1 MRVKRPWGFVSS
13 LVLACAAALALITAS
28 AASAADYED
37 YSGYARAIVPSG
49 QYGAVPP
56 PPQATDQAEM
66 YDGLTPLFDDV
77 TDADIDTYFKS
88 EEFGVGPDGPG
99 VNEPV
104 PRDGVTI
111 TRDSFYVPHIQGE
124 TMADG
129 VWASGWLLAEDRG
142 LLIELA
148 RYAGR
153 VAAIDAP
160 GLTALGVL
168 TSFEHFEP
176 SEQTEN
182 EIAKQT
188 KALKKQGKPGKRV
201 LEDIDTFIEGINAY
215 LEESGSSNAPWTRND
230 VYALNALK
238 GQFLGQGGGDEARRS
253 EFLDG
258 LQQEL
263 GGAHRPGRLRR
274 PAPVQDQGRSDLDQ
288 RQLPLREH
296 PRQARRATSS
306 STTTAT
312 RPRPPSPTAAWPSG
326 WTRRPA
332 QASNTLQVN
341 SEASS
346 TGHPLMVGGPQIG
359 YFYPGFTYEM
369 DMHAGKMNWRGVT
382 SAPFPGYLLIGRG
395 EDFANTLTSA
405 SGDIIDQ
412 YAETLCGGSDTKY
425 KYNGKCR
432 EMETFDAGTLA
443 GEPVVFKTTVHGPVT
458 GYATTNGRR
467 VAISSKRS
475 SYGKDVLD
483 QLFFRRLSV
492 GRVDD
497 PESFYRAAAKTP
509 QTFNSFYLDDKD
521 NAEYTSGL
529 LPLRPEGVD
538 PGLPTKGT
546 GKYEWQGFL
555 KNKDHPHGS
564 NPKDGTIT
572 NWNQNIARGFGTA
585 DDQWMRAGSV
595 GRINLLNH
603 NMKKEQLSDGT
614 WDLAGL
620 TSAMN
625 AAATQDVRAIVTVPL
640 LNKLLKGTTP
650 PNNQAKNMLAAMKQW
665 RAEGGSRLDL
675 DLDGE
680 IDAPGA
686 ASMDEAWPKIA
697 NAFIGARIGPDLADQ
712 LDTLASRFD
721 EPPSGQ
727 YSGWYQYFDR
737 DIKALL
743 GQDVKDPFTVSYC
756 GRGDLEQC
764 QTDVW
769 NAIAEAGAEL
779 EADQGSA
786 NPANW
791 HSDADAE
798 RITFAGVPLTTMRYA
813 NRPSGTQQV
822 IYFDGPPLGAGA
834 SSRETIAA
842 AIVSGVGGQPGI
854 RRSTGSSSSRGR
866 RQLGGVGE
874 HAPAERAVA
883 EGDDEPAALASLH
896 RRCGAARPSA
906 W

>member
-1 MRVKRPWGFVSS
+1 MKRSWGYVSS
-13 LVLACAAALALITAS
+13 FVLACAAAFALVTASGAS
-28 AASAADYED
+28 AAD

-56 PPQATDQAEM
+56 PPGATDQAEM

-77 TDADIDTYFKS
+77 SDSDLDTHFKS
-88 EEFGVGPDGPG
+88 EQFGVGPDGPG

-111 TRDSFYVPHIQGE
+111 TRDSFNVPHIQGE
-124 TMADG
+124 TMEDG
-129 VWASGWLLAEDRG
+129 VWAAGWLLAEDRG

-176 SEQTEN
+176 SEKTEN
-182 EIAKQT
+182 EIARQT
-188 KALKKQGKPGKRV
+188 QQLKKQGKPGKRV
-201 LEDIDTFIEGINAY
+201 LADIDTFIEGINAY
-215 LEESGSSNAPWTRND
+215 LEATDSTSAPWTRND
-230 VYALNALK
+230 VYAINALK
-238 GQFLGQGGGDEARRS
+238 GQFLGQGGGDEAQRS

-258 LQQEL
+258 LQDEL
-263 GGAHRPGRLRR
+263 GGKTGQAVFDDLRQFKNKEAPTSIDGKFPYGSIPDKAKGNVVLDNGSYETT
-274 PAPVQDQGRSDLDQ
+274 PAVAD
-288 RQLPLREH
+288 
-296 PRQARRATSS
+296 RAM
-306 STTTAT
+306 AE
-312 RPRPPSPTAAWPSG
+312 RMDE
-326 WTRRPA
+326 PA
-332 QASNTLQVN
+332 GQASNTLQVN
-341 SEASS
+341 AEVSS

-369 DMHAGKMNWRGVT
+369 DMHAGKMQWRGVT

-425 KYNGKCR
+425 KYKGKCR
-432 EMETFDAGTLA
+432 KMETFNAGTLA
-443 GEPVVFKTTVHGPVT
+443 DEPVVFKTTVHGPVT
-458 GYATTNGRR
+458 GYATVDGRR

-492 GRVDD
+492 GRVNS

-529 LPLRPEGVD
+529 LPLRPKGVD

-546 GKYEWQGFL
+546 GKWEWDGFL
-555 KNKDHPHGS
+555 KKMDHPHGA

-572 NWNQNIARGFGTA
+572 NWNQNIAKGFGTA
-585 DDQWMRAGSV
+585 DDEWMRAGSV

-603 NMKKEQLSDGT
+603 NMNKERNTDGT
-614 WDLAGL
+614 WDLAGIA
-620 TSAMN
+620 SAMN
-625 AAATQDVRAIVTVPL
+625 AAATQDVRAIVTVPT

-650 PNNQAKNMLAAMKQW
+650 PNNQAKNMLALMRQW

-675 DLDGE
+675 NLDGE

-697 NAFIGARIGPDLADQ
+697 NAFMGARIGPDLADQ

-721 EPPSGQ
+721 QPPGGQ

-737 DIKALL
+737 DIRALL
-743 GQDVKDPFTVSYC
+743 GQDVKDPFSVSYC
-756 GRGDLEQC
+756 GRGDLGTC

-779 EADQGSA
+779 QADQGSP

-798 RITFAGVPLTTMRYA
+798 RIEFRGIPLTTMRYA

-822 IYFDGPPLGAGA
+822 IFFDG
-834 SSRETIAA
+834 
-842 AIVSGVGGQPGI
+842 
-854 RRSTGSSSSRGR
+854 
-866 RQLGGVGE
+866 
-874 HAPAERAVA
+874 
-883 EGDDEPAALASLH
+883 H
-896 RRCGAARPSA
+896 R
-906 W
+906 